1 MPTPTRLIS
10 NVYGKAVD
18 VPLAKNN
25 IFFAPSECGKSSVSA
40 ALAIGTT
47 ATADGWW
54 GRRGVTAAD
63 RLQDYIGNGRTQMFA
78 EVQFDNGTFVRT
90 TLTRGGKPQREGT
103 ALPMLEDSAVVFPLR
118 EIAAVLTEYG
128 DDKQRS
134 FFLRAVASDVSA
146 ADIRSAL
153 PPESLALWERLE
165 KSVRGQGGSV
175 ALPIHIFAA
184 VRDKAGDTAKARASE
199 AEAARAS
206 LQALEAA
213 AGDHEPTE
221 AEIAEAGET
230 ATKLRRQQESW
241 ATAREWARLRA
252 SVQTAQNNVT
262 AARAALEELRT
273 KGAGL
278 SAQDPS
284 DDTMDAE
291 SQKEADKFR
300 AVSLAADLTEIYARY
315 NTAKCGVCTTAP
327 PPVSWAARSR
337 TLVQGREQMASQR
350 QQGAMV
356 SPGAQRAQQIQQ
368 AERELARAEGA
379 ADSARKLLEER
390 KVEIQAAQAAGRLS
404 KPLPRVDDAPD
415 AYDVAVKELAAAEKR
430 EAVLRQRASDWRLI
444 GTRKE
449 SLKKV
454 EAEARTS
461 EALHTALT
469 QTISKLLTQASDRFC
484 ARVNRYLP
492 EGYGFSVRFVRE
504 EPAKKP
510 GRKPKVA
517 RPAEPKDICEIS
529 LIRPNGEISR
539 NPSGV
544 QLCYLMFGLACAHIE
559 TNPVQWA
566 LIILPDVSASEDAM
580 ARLLSA
586 MSRAPENVTVV
597 WETPI
602 LPREVPAG
610 WVVHDL
616 SNLASAPPEVKAD
629 APARRPRKTGNK
641 SMDAA
646 HAAAANLDLQVC
658 DLDTPDGGSFED
670 PDVDEVDDVDDFAVD
685 EDPVRLDDDFE
696 DIL

>member
-18 VPLAKNN
+18 VPLSKCN

-47 ATADGWW
+47 ASADGWW
-54 GRRGVTAAD
+54 GRRGVTAAE
-63 RLQDYIGNGRTQMFA
+63 RLQDYIGHGRTQMFA
-78 EVQFDNGTFVRT
+78 EVQFDNGTSIRT
-90 TLTRGGKPQREGT
+90 TLARGSKPQRAGT
-103 ALPMLEDSAVVFPLR
+103 ALPMLEDSVAIFPLR

-128 DDKQRS
+128 DDKQRG

-146 ADIRSAL
+146 DDIRDAL

-175 ALPIHIFAA
+175 SLPIHIFAA
-184 VRDKAGDTAKARASE
+184 VRDKAGETARARADE
-199 AEAARAS
+199 VAAIRAS
-206 LQALEAA
+206 VEVLEAA
-213 AGDHEPTE
+213 AGDREPTE
-221 AEIAEAGET
+221 AEIAEAAEVT
-230 ATKLRRQQESW
+230 AKLRCQRESW

-252 SVQTAQNNVT
+252 SVKAAQDGVVT
-262 AARAALEELRT
+262 ARAALEELRAE
-273 KGAGL
+273 GA
-278 SAQDPS
+278 DPPAADL
-284 DDTMDAE
+284 DDTMDAA

-300 AVSLAADLTEIYARY
+300 AVSLAADLTAIYAKY
-315 NTAKCGVCTTAP
+315 GTNKCGVCTTAP
-327 PPVSWAARSR
+327 PPVDWSVRSR
-337 TLVQGREQMASQR
+337 TLAQGRAQMAE
-350 QQGAMV
+350 QQQVAAV
-356 SPGAQRAQQIQQ
+356 PPGTARAQRIRR
-368 AERELARAEGA
+368 AEHELARAEGA
-379 ADSARKLLEER
+379 AESAQKLLEER
-390 KVEIQAAQAAGRLS
+390 KAEIQTAQASGQLS
-404 KPLPRVDDAPD
+404 KPLPRADAD
-415 AYDVAVKELAAAEKR
+415 AASYDVAMKELAAAEKQ
-430 EAVLRQRASDWRLI
+430 EAVLRQRANDWRLI
-444 GTRKE
+444 RTRKE
-449 SLKKV
+449 SQKKV

-469 QTISKLLTQASDRFC
+469 QTISKLLTQASERFC
-484 ARVNRYLP
+484 ARVGRYLP
-492 EGYGFSVRFVRE
+492 EGYGFSVRFTRE

-517 RPAEPKDICEIS
+517 RPAEPKDICEIG

-559 TNPVQWA
+559 ANPVQWA
-566 LIILPDVSASEDAM
+566 LIVLPDVSASQDAM
-580 ARLLSA
+580 AKLLSA

-602 LPREVPAG
+602 LPDEVPPG

-646 HAAAANLDLQVC
+646 HAAAANLDLRLS
-658 DLDTPDGGSFED
+658 DLDTPDLDSFED
-670 PDVDEVDDVDDFAVD
+670 PDSDPDDADDFAVD

>member
-18 VPLAKNN
+18 VPLAKHN

-40 ALAIGTT
+40 ALAIGAT

-54 GRRGVTAAD
+54 GRRGVTAPD
-63 RLQDYIGNGRTQMFA
+63 RLQDYIGNGRKQMFA
-78 EVQFDNGTFVRT
+78 EVQFDNGTSVRT
-90 TLTRGGKPQREGT
+90 TLTRGGKPLREGT

-206 LQALEAA
+206 VEALEAA

-230 ATKLRRQQESW
+230 AAKLRCQRESW

-252 SVQTAQNNVT
+252 SVQTAQDGVT
-262 AARAALEELRT
+262 AARAALEEIRA
-273 KGAGL
+273 KGGADL
-278 SAQDPS
+278 SVQDPG
-284 DDTMDAE
+284 DDTMDAA

-300 AVSLAADLTEIYARY
+300 AVSLAADLTAIYARY
-315 NTAKCGVCTTAP
+315 STAKCGVCTTAP
-327 PPVSWAARSR
+327 PPVDWSVRSR
-337 TLVQGREQMASQR
+337 TLAQGRAQMAA
-350 QQGAMV
+350 QQQEVTV
-356 SPGAQRAQQIQQ
+356 SPGALRAQQIQQ
-368 AERELARAEGA
+368 AERALARAEGA

-390 KVEIQAAQAAGRLS
+390 KGEIQAAQAAGQLS
-404 KPLPRVDDAPD
+404 KPLPRVDATPD
-415 AYDVAVKELAAAEKR
+415 AYDVVVKELAAAEKQ
-430 EAVLRQRASDWRLI
+430 EAVLRQRANDWRLI
-444 GTRKE
+444 RTRKE

-454 EAEARTS
+454 EAEVRTS

-469 QTISKLLTQASDRFC
+469 QTISKLLTQASERFC

-517 RPAEPKDICEIS
+517 RPTEPKDICEIE

-580 ARLLSA
+580 AKLLSA

-602 LPREVPAG
+602 LPHEVPAG

-616 SNLASAPPEVKAD
+616 SNLASAPPEAEAA
-629 APARRPRKTGNK
+629 APVRRPRKTGNK
-641 SMDAA
+641 GMDAA
-646 HAAAANLDLQVC
+646 RAATADLDLGIT
-658 DLDTPDGGSFED
+658 DLDTPHDGGGFED
-670 PDVDEVDDVDDFAVD
+670 PDVDDEDDFDVN